1 MTVQAWELPEESP
14 AWVAIA
20 YLEKHQEAGHLDYD
34 QFRRRGLPLG
44 SGAIESAIRRV
55 VNLRLKGNGLLW
67 LEENAE
73 AVLVMRA
80 AVLTDRWPETLEH
93 VRATLASDRRLDWHW
108 QSPDMP
114 AELKAGVPI
123 TPPGSQPKAKKGSKS
138 DAA

>member
-1 MTVQAWELPEESP
+1 M
-14 AWVAIA
+14 
-20 YLEKHQEAGHLDYD
+20 
-34 QFRRRGLPLG
+34 
-44 SGAIESAIRRV
+44 
-55 VNLRLKGNGLLW
+55 LW

-80 AVLTDRWPETLEH
+80 AVLTERWPETLEH
-93 VRATLASDRRLDWHW
+93 VRATMASDRRLDWHW

-123 TPPGSQPKAKKGSKS
+123 TPPGSQPQAKKGSKS